1 MSYDEMNLQI
11 RCVTFLTYR
20 YSDLIWNHS
29 PNEGKR
35 SDKAGNTL
43 KQMGMQKG
51 WPDLEII
58 SRDKTVFIEF
68 KTTKGRQSESQKHI
82 QLMIENAIPNLLHFI
97 VLSVFILHHLCHL
110 VYKLSLTSNHF
121 VQLIL
126 NNG

>member
-1 MSYDEMNLQI
+1 MSYDEMKLQI

-35 SDKAGNTL
+35 SDRAGNTL

-68 KTTKGRQSESQKHI
+68 KTTKGRQSESQKRI
-82 QLMIENAIPNLLHFI
+82 QLMLEKLGIAYYLCRTYQDFIEI
-97 VLSVFILHHLCHL
+97 CHKEFGPEKDPDIERL
-110 VYKLSLTSNHF
+110 KE
-121 VQLIL
+121 IL
-126 NNG
+126 NSN